1 MANSDTATAHSKSI
15 PHFISQLNSNKSGVY
30 DTLFALIYNDLEDVA
45 ARQLAAESRNVPFTS
60 TDLVHETYM
69 KWYTQDELPCNDK
82 KHLIRLAAKTMR
94 QILIDYARRR
104 LAEKRGGNITKI
116 PLNEEHH
123 HIREAENFLEL
134 DEACKKLREI
144 DERLYQVTELKYFC
158 GLSISQVA
166 ETLDISVSSEDRDWK
181 NARHFLHGFL
191 NGSAN

>member
-1 MANSDTATAHSKSI
+1 MAHTDTTTVPNNSI
-15 PHFISQLNSNKSGVY
+15 PHFISQLNSNKPRVY
-30 DTLFALIYNDLEDVA
+30 DKLFTLIYNDLKDVA
-45 ARQLAAESRNVPFTS
+45 VRQLAAESRNVPFTS

-69 KWYTQDELPCNDK
+69 KWYTQDEIPCNDK
-82 KHLIRLAAKTMR
+82 NHLIRLAAKTMR

-116 PLNEEHH
+116 PLNEELHQ
-123 HIREAENFLEL
+123 IREAEDFLEL

-144 DERLYQVTELKYFC
+144 DERLYQVIELKYFC

-166 ETLDISVSSEDRDWK
+166 ETLGISVSSVDRDWK
-181 NARHFLHGFL
+181 KARHFLHGFL